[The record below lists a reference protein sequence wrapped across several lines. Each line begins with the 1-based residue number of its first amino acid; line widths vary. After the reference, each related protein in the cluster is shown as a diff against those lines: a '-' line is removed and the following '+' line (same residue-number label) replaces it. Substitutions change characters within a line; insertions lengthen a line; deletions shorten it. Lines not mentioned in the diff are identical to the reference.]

1 MFHIVMILFIVQM
14 FPVVELV
21 ELIEAYEKPRPVCL
35 RTNTLKVTIWPSRL
49 SRISSL
55 FLSMLEKH
63 Y

>member
-35 RTNTLKVTIWPSRL
+35 RTNTLKVTI
-49 SRISSL
+49 
-55 FLSMLEKH
+55 
-63 Y
+63 